1 MKRRLL
7 FWPLYLLLLLVVA
20 VAGSEA
26 IASFLVPSWP
36 ARDIRPLPV
45 VSAGDV
51 IYNDWALR
59 DRPRTFERPADVR
72 FRSVLV
78 GDSFLEGPFLKA
90 PLSAFV
96 EQRLAASGN
105 ADMEAINLGVSG
117 TGPQQY
123 YYRIKDV
130 GLALKPDAILLMVY
144 AGNDFI
150 AARFGDGSLPFI
162 AELPQPSVLGA
173 IAPRTTWFA
182 VNRLL
187 LSEIGRGNKPIER
200 EFEQL
205 NAWLDLPA
213 GERLDRY
220 ARHVRQHYY
229 PNLDEGAIKAI
240 LTRGDGRFWTAFDK
254 RADREFVAGWLL
266 NVIVGQETAERPM
279 PRNAE
284 EADRMDGALMVDET
298 LSWLVAAERLA
309 RDRGVKL
316 VVGLVPVGTVD
327 PAYADFWRFWPK
339 YLSYALSADARHRR
353 LATALRQAGVP
364 FFDLREDLDGI
375 AGTYRLTD
383 GHWTERGTDLA
394 AGRVSRE
401 LLKLRAP

>member
-1 MKRRLL
+1 V
-7 FWPLYLLLLLVVA
+7 YLLLLLAVA

-45 VSAGDV
+45 ASAGDV
-51 IYNDWALR
+51 TYNDWALR

-78 GDSFLEGPFLKA
+78 GDSFLEGPFLRA
-90 PLSAFV
+90 PLSSFL
-96 EQRLAASGN
+96 EQRLATSGN

-123 YYRIKDV
+123 YYRIKNV
-130 GLALKPDAILLMVY
+130 ALALRPDAIVLMVY

-150 AARFGDGSLPFI
+150 VTRFGESALPFI
-162 AELPQPSVLGA
+162 AELPQPSLLGA

-187 LSEIGRGNKPIER
+187 LSEFGRSNKPIEG

-213 GERLDRY
+213 GERLDRFV
-220 ARHVRQHYY
+220 RHIKQHYY
-229 PNLDEGAIKAI
+229 PGLGEAAIKEI
-240 LTRGDGRFWTAFDK
+240 LTRGDDRFWSAFDK

-266 NVIVGQETAERPM
+266 NVIIGQETAERPM

-284 EADRMDGALMVDET
+284 EADRMDGAVMVDET

-309 RDRGVKL
+309 RDSGVKL

-339 YLSYALSADARHRR
+339 YLSFALGADARHRR
-353 LATALRQAGVP
+353 LATALRRAGVR
-364 FFDLREDLDGI
+364 FFDLREDLDGV

-383 GHWTERGTDLA
+383 GHWTERGTELA
-394 AGRVSRE
+394 ADRVARE